1 MSIENTQPQDVF
13 QPLSYFASTIYQIN
27 KAEFLEPV
35 RAASMTNLA
44 AVKERT
50 QQNETYPVTMSEG
63 LMGIPELFDF
73 EQFIAQAGW
82 VILDSQGY
90 NMDGYVTY
98 VSELWC
104 QEHRKYS
111 GMEYHV
117 HPHGVMLSGFYFL
130 DTPAEGCMI
139 DLHDP
144 RPGKV
149 QASLPEKDMTKI
161 TDASHQVLFKPEPG
175 MLVIS
180 NSWLPHSFTRN
191 ASDEPCRFIHFNIS
205 IRPVPQTTAPA
216 PIVV

>member
-27 KAEFLEPV
+27 KSEFLEPV
-35 RAASMTNLA
+35 RTASMANLA
-44 AVKERT
+44 AVKQRT

-63 LMGIPELFDF
+63 LMGLPELHDF

-82 VILDSQGY
+82 VILDAQGY
-90 NMDGYVTY
+90 KMDGYVTY

-130 DTPAEGCMI
+130 DTPTEGCMI

-175 MLVIS
+175 MLVIA

-205 IRPVPQTTAPA
+205 IKAAETQPA